1 MRFLFVDK
9 ITQIAGDSIAGQKH
23 FGPDEPLRYR
33 PLAGEAEVAPGAL
46 SEAIGQLASWLCI
59 QRNDFTGRPVFL
71 FADQIK
77 IHGPVKAGATVD
89 LHAEIHELNSETLR
103 FSGTAKVDGVLK
115 VEIQNCSGY
124 FMPLGDLE
132 DPEVSK
138 QRFNA
143 MTSGGLKLDG
153 ASGDP
158 FAFDSLAG
166 ETLTLLPRQSIRT
179 LKVFAAN
186 EPFYKDHFP
195 RFPVTPIVMLNE
207 MIGTATARMLQ
218 LSGSKRLMPRALSG
232 IKIRSFVKPCEP
244 VEIAIKLVGERQEG
258 AETYVETTAE
268 LIKEGKKIL
277 RGSYHYVVREVP

>member
-9 ITQIAGDSIAGQKH
+9 ITRIEGDKISGQKH
-23 FGPDEPLRYR
+23 FGLDEPLRYR
-33 PLAGEAEVAPGAL
+33 PLGGEAEIAPGAL

-59 QRNDFTGRPVFL
+59 QRNDFTARPVFL

-77 IHGPVKAGATVD
+77 IHAPVLAGSTVE
-89 LHAEIHELNSETLR
+89 LHSDILQLDKETFR
-103 FSGTAKVDGVLK
+103 FSGTASVDGQIK
-115 VEIQNCSGY
+115 VEIKNCSGY
-124 FMPLGDLE
+124 FMPLGELE

-138 QRFNA
+138 QRFAA
-143 MTSGGLKLDG
+143 MTSVGLKLDG
-153 ASGDP
+153 ASGNP

-166 ETLTLLPRQSIRT
+166 ETLTLLPKQSIRT
-179 LKVFAAN
+179 LKTFAAD

-207 MIGTATARMLQ
+207 MIGTATTRMLQ
-218 LSGSKRLMPRALSG
+218 LSGSKRLTPRELSG
-232 IKIRSFVKPCEP
+232 IKIRSFVKAGEP
-244 VEIAIKLVGERQEG
+244 VEISIKLVGERHEG
-258 AETYVETTAE
+258 DQTYVETSAE